1 MRLFFLSLA
10 LLVAAT
16 VAAAAAPSLAAQ
28 QGRWVC
34 LPDDQAAPQVLVD
47 FEENVYRRCD
57 QNTCVSYDI
66 LAVRPK
72 ANSTEVAFAPGA
84 VMRADDNGGR
94 YTETL
99 IRGGTP
105 ITSSGTCA
113 FRSNAPEPDG
123 FDNEELRERS

>member
-1 MRLFFLSLA
+1 MRLIFLSLA

-34 LPDDQAAPQVLVD
+34 LPDDQTAPQVLVD
-47 FEENVYRRCD
+47 FEEKMYRRCD

-72 ANSTEVAFAPGA
+72 ADSTEVAFAPGA
-84 VMRADDNGGR
+84 VMWSDDNGGR

-99 IRGGTP
+99 TRGGTP
-105 ITSSGTCA
+105 NTSSGTCA
-113 FRSNAPEPDG
+113 YRGDAPEPDG
-123 FDNEELRERS
+123 FEKQEMRRGS